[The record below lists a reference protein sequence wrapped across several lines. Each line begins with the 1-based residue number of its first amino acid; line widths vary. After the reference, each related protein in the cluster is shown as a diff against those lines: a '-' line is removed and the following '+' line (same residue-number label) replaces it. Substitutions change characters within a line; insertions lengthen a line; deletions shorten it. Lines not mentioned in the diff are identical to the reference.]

1 MNSDP
6 SAVQSKND
14 YEQWTDDAGCGHD
27 GPGLWVAALTGAR
40 LIGIDPTK
48 RRWPPPGAGP
58 TRPGWPASQL
68 PPGTFHRHR
77 AARRLG
83 PGGDEHRRPDVRAQ
97 QACRRRRAGPDP
109 HPGRAAGADQLGLPQ
124 PARRPRVPDHRSP
137 APAGPGGRR
146 GAGCAPPA
154 PAPPGCGTCYELGEE
169 KLFGHIKP
177 RKNRA
182 RFLEFC
188 RYLRSLYLLQVR
200 ITIVCDSYSPHLTTR
215 KDKRAGQ
222 RAAASNTEIACTPTN
237 SSWWS
242 PGPT

>member
-1 MNSDP
+1 MSIDALLFAP
-6 SAVQSKND
+6 SK
-14 YEQWTDDAGCGHD
+14 
-27 GPGLWVAALTGAR
+27 PAAAAELARILT
-40 LIGIDPTK
+40 
-48 RRWPPPGAGP
+48 
-58 TRPGWPASQL
+58 
-68 PPGTFHRHR
+68 
-77 AARRLG
+77 
-83 PGGDEHRRPDVRAQ
+83 
-97 QACRRRRAGPDP
+97 
-109 HPGRAAGADQLGLPQ
+109 
-124 PARRPRVPDHRSP
+124 
-137 APAGPGGRR
+137 PGGRLVLTSWDYHSQPAGRAFQITDHRPLLDRAGAAAPDARHLHPHRR
-146 GAGCAPPA
+146 GAAPV
-154 PAPPGCGTCYELGEE
+154 YELGEE